1 MSTSDSLHSV
11 HAFLCTPIVNELLTT
26 HPNWLCQ
33 NTESHTL
40 SSEISSWWEWAGERP
55 HGYSTANGPQVLP
68 PVGEHKWLLLLR
80 YYTHPY
86 CDDLSDLYSSIPAD
100 LRELLDTARRLQLS
114 REPGPARFLA
124 SSCPRNATREAVY
137 QSVDYETFGIEAAN
151 YDRIVGMSPKKA
163 HEVLRMTAYTSWLLG
178 SSPRLRTI
186 RHVVDVGAGQAYL
199 SRSLRDKIG
208 LNVLALD
215 WSDVQSQ
222 GAVRRE
228 AVGKK
233 RRKKEIPTP
242 AEDESSIPQANDS
255 NTPPVKQQ
263 LGALTYMTLR
273 ITTDTLLSSVDEWF
287 HRGDE
292 ITTPEKHENLYADG
306 EPTPALFVALHAC
319 GSLTPNILRAFLA
332 RLKSSDGD
340 QKWSPQAAIVVG
352 CCYNLLEASDF
363 PLSHELTHPTSEL
376 PPAYLTNNHLQLAAQ
391 APSQWMRSEV
401 ASAATRLAIRKVVWR
416 ALLAGILVQVP
427 IPLADNNKQA
437 DDDDYCP
444 LHLRRLGKLNDS
456 VYDNWDAF
464 LARAGEK
471 LGVDLMQGHPRD
483 RETES
488 RLEVMHVL
496 RCILGPV
503 VESFIL
509 LDRLQWLKEELRGT
523 GMDVELV
530 NLFDQASG
538 SGRNV
543 AIVISPQLHE
553 TYVQ

>member
-1 MSTSDSLHSV
+1 
-11 HAFLCTPIVNELLTT
+11 
-26 HPNWLCQ
+26 
-33 NTESHTL
+33 
-40 SSEISSWWEWAGERP
+40 
-55 HGYSTANGPQVLP
+55 
-68 PVGEHKWLLLLR
+68 
-80 YYTHPY
+80 
-86 CDDLSDLYSSIPAD
+86 
-100 LRELLDTARRLQLS
+100 
-114 REPGPARFLA
+114 
-124 SSCPRNATREAVY
+124 
-137 QSVDYETFGIEAAN
+137 
-151 YDRIVGMSPKKA
+151 MSPKKA
-163 HEVLRMTAYTSWLLG
+163 HEVVRMTAYTSWLFN
-178 SSPRLRTI
+178 SSPSLRTI
-186 RHVVDVGAGQAYL
+186 RHVADVGAGQFLVYSTILRFPCVDHCVLVLEQAYL

-228 AVGKK
+228 AIGKK
-233 RRKKEIPTP
+233 RRKREIPTP
-242 AEDESSIPQANDS
+242 AQDESSIPHPND
-255 NTPPVKQQ
+255 NDPTPAKQQ
-263 LGALTYMTLR
+263 LSALTYMTLR
-273 ITTDTLLSSVDEWF
+273 ITTDTLLSSVNEWF
-287 HRGDE
+287 HRGYQF
-292 ITTPEKHENLYADG
+292 TTSEERESLYG
-306 EPTPALFVALHAC
+306 KPTPALFVALHAC

-332 RLKSSDGD
+332 RLKSSDGN

-363 PLSHELTHPTSEL
+363 LLSHEFTHPTSGR
-376 PPAYLTNNHLQLAAQ
+376 PPIYLTNNHLQLAAQ
-391 APSQWMRSEV
+391 VPSQWMRSEV

-416 ALLAGILVQVP
+416 ALLAGILARVP
-427 IPLADNNKQA
+427 NLPANDNKQA

-444 LHLRRLGKLNDS
+444 VHLRRLGKLNDS

-483 RETES
+483 REMES

-509 LDRLQWLKEELRGT
+509 LDRLQWLKEELQGT
-523 GMDVELV
+523 GMDVELI

-543 AIVISPQLHE
+543 AIAISPYLHE
-553 TYVQ
+553 TNSR